1 MQNFNTSK
9 PRHNPRLIVTINT
22 DSSATVKGCIIDSRD
37 NVASHTRTYN
47 SEAQAVE
54 ALHNMRESGAEFS
67 YTINRK
73 F

>member
-1 MQNFNTSK
+1 MQSYNRST
-9 PRHNPRLIVTINT
+9 PRNNPRLILTVNT
-22 DSSATVKGCIIDSRD
+22 DESATVKGCIIDSRD

-73 F
+73 A